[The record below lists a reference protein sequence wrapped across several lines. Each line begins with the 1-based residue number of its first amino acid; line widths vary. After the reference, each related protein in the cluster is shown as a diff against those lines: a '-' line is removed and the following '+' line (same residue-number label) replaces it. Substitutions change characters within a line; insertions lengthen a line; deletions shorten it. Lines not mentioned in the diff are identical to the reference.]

1 MLSLMFKSN
10 IGLNYRLMIWTD
22 VGTYPKIER
31 ASLSGKQRVAIVTK
45 YLYLPNGIE
54 LDKGNKRIFWVD
66 AGYDRVETVDYYG
79 NNRKILFQQSGL
91 HPFGV
96 VFIAPFLFFTDWNTY
111 REAHK
116 LDATTGHVLRSYSI
130 NGGTPMGIVAYDS
143 ARQPPGIYRL
153 TYL

>member
-1 MLSLMFKSN
+1 MFKSN

-22 VGTYPKIER
+22 VGKYPKIER

-79 NNRKILFQQSGL
+79 NNRKILFQQSWL
-91 HPFGV
+91 RPFGV
-96 VFIAPFLFFTDWNTY
+96 VLIAPFLFFTNWGY
-111 REAHK
+111 PVVHK
-116 LDATTGHVLRSYSI
+116 LDATNGNVLRIYGI
-130 NGGTPMGIVAYDS
+130 NGGQPMGIVAYDS
-143 ARQPPGIYRL
+143 ARQPSGI
-153 TYL
+153 